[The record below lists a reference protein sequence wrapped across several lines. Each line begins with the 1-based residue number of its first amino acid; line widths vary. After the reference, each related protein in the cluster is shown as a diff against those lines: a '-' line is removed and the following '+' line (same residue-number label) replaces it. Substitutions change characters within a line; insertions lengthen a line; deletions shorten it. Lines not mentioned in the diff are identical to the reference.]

1 MMFVQVVKAIKPQTA
16 PICEAHSTQTATG
29 YTKQKATDT
38 SSHSRGELEPTF
50 LPSPYI
56 RGNFKSS
63 SSMVLYALQGNKQ
76 HLKTGLNSI
85 SDPLPLPW
93 HRLLRASFSWGF
105 LTLTTLP
112 LYLYSHSLCSMQN
125 CVCVCVHNDKPGNV
139 KSSYS

>member
-1 MMFVQVVKAIKPQTA
+1 MQMMFVQVVKAIKPQTA

-85 SDPLPLPW
+85 SDPLPW